1 MRRRTLFAVIAAGLT
16 VGVMLGVTSE
26 RWAPPTAPAA
36 LSIFDGEPTDEDRW
50 TSTNV
55 AANSI
60 LATRRIATLGDT
72 EVFAVRSTVDLWSGM
87 THPEGVLCV
96 SARSPQLMFFS
107 TGCVSE
113 TVFREYGLRG
123 VLAAYGQPSGLP
135 TWRTERLISVVW
147 SPAGEVTVT
156 DLTDEV
162 VLSPEELYSD
172 EERAAGLD
180 IPFIDTLR
188 FTGADPDI
196 SRFVA
201 ESVSLA
207 ELGPGEIGRSSGSG
221 VTTTSYLSVH
231 AGATA
236 DAERSVCLTVRFND
250 ELLPPVCDSLATF
263 RESGITLQL
272 VDEGV
277 TVFAR
282 PREGVGFDVSAR
294 GTG

>member
-1 MRRRTLFAVIAAGLT
+1 MRRRTLFAVIGAGLT
-16 VGVMLGVTSE
+16 VGVMLGLTSE
-26 RWAPPTAPAA
+26 RWAPLVTPDA
-36 LSIFDGEPTDEDRW
+36 LSVFDGEPSSEDRW
-50 TSTNV
+50 TSTNFD
-55 AANSI
+55 ATTI

-72 EVFAVRSTVDLWSGM
+72 EIFAVRSTVDMWSGM
-87 THPEGVLCV
+87 PHPDGVLCV
-96 SARSPQLMFFS
+96 TARSPRLVFFS

-113 TVFREYGLRG
+113 AVFREHGLRG
-123 VLAAYGQPSGLP
+123 VLSAIEQPSGFP
-135 TWRTERLISVVW
+135 TWRTERLITVVW
-147 SPAGEVTVT
+147 APSGEVTVA

-180 IPFIDTLR
+180 IPLISTLR
-188 FTGADPDI
+188 FTSAGPDV

-207 ELGPGEIGRSSGSG
+207 ELGPGEIGSSSGSG
-221 VTTTSYLSVH
+221 VRTTSYLSVH

-236 DAERSVCLTVRFND
+236 DAEHSVCLTVRFND

-277 TVFAR
+277 AIFAR
-282 PREGVGFDVSAR
+282 PREGVGFDVSER
-294 GTG
+294 ETR

>member
-1 MRRRTLFAVIAAGLT
+1 MRRRTLLAVIAAGLT
-16 VGVMLGVTSE
+16 VGVMLGLTSE
-26 RWAPPTAPAA
+26 RWAPLMALDA
-36 LSIFDGEPTDEDRW
+36 LSIFDGEPSGEDRW
-50 TSTNV
+50 TSTNF

-72 EVFAVRSTVDLWSGM
+72 EIFAVRSTVDMWSGM
-87 THPEGVLCV
+87 PHPEGVLCV
-96 SARSPQLMFFS
+96 SARSPRLVFFS

-113 TVFREYGLRG
+113 TVFREHGLRG
-123 VLAAYGQPSGLP
+123 VLSAIEQPSGFP
-135 TWRTERLISVVW
+135 TWRTERLITVVW
-147 SPAGEVTVT
+147 SPTGEVTVV

-162 VLSPEELYSD
+162 VLSPDELYSE
-172 EERAAGLD
+172 EERAVGLD

-188 FTGADPDI
+188 FTGADPDV
-196 SRFVA
+196 SRLVA
-201 ESVSLA
+201 ESVSLP
-207 ELGPGEIGRSSGSG
+207 ELGPGEIGRGSDSG
-221 VTTTSYLSVH
+221 VTTTTYLSVH

-277 TVFAR
+277 TLFAR

-294 GTG
+294 ETR